1 MLTRQQRHGW
11 RQVLF
16 VAGVLALLMA
26 TDWNGSLLARA
37 AVGLSALAACVY
49 AALRLWDVRV
59 TVGRRPDAPS
69 ERDRP

>member
-11 RQVLF
+11 RQVVF

-37 AVGLSALAACVY
+37 AVGLSAFAVCVY
-49 AALRLWDVRV
+49 GVLRLWDVRV
-59 TVGRRPDAPS
+59 TVGRRPDARS
-69 ERDRP
+69 ELRRP

>member
-37 AVGLSALAACVY
+37 AVGLSAFAVCIY
-49 AALRLWDVRV
+49 AVLRLWDVRV
-59 TVGRRPDAPS
+59 TVGKKPDAPH
-69 ERDRP
+69 ERLSR